1 MMLDGE
7 TPGNVNHKTMM
18 NSEGKIFL
26 TAKTNIGE
34 SSINHQQTVAGFAS
48 RHLSQTLQKK
58 NRITHA
64 TLNCNR
70 ALSQSTTTSRRTAQ
84 LRIHPSHRNPTRK
97 RMMRDNF
104 CAERQVEMISNW

>member
-34 SSINHQQTVAGFAS
+34 SSINHQQTVAGFAD

-70 ALSQSTTTSRRTAQ
+70 ALREEQRVEQHSCASIHHTEIPLETA
-84 LRIHPSHRNPTRK
+84 
-97 RMMRDNF
+97 
-104 CAERQVEMISNW
+104 